1 MEGPPVPLCQ
11 PATPPPTGAHKK
23 EPCKRFFRDEK
34 NREQFACAAA
44 STLLALALGTVP
56 LFCLK
61 SPLAGDHPQS
71 GEQLE
76 LSWPSNGRVGPVDIP
91 TSRCP
96 HCKACV
102 KRAVGH
108 LRIKAMISK
117 RKRDF
122 LGWFGRCM
130 RDRRTARCFPTPR
143 LSAWGIPRHLTKLGR
158 PAPKFLHIS
167 GVRGLYW

>member
-1 MEGPPVPLCQ
+1 MEGPPAPIVPTSAFLPREEQ
-11 PATPPPTGAHKK
+11 QGGALQTFLQ
-23 EPCKRFFRDEK
+23 RQK

-44 STLLALALGTVP
+44 SALLALALGTVP

-122 LGWFGRCM
+122 LG
-130 RDRRTARCFPTPR
+130 
-143 LSAWGIPRHLTKLGR
+143 
-158 PAPKFLHIS
+158 
-167 GVRGLYW
+167 